1 MDRLRGAPIFRLI
14 VLSRLDATT
23 KWSGD
28 IATIRG
34 KTKPVYQNHSRQI
47 MQAWSCASLRVLNT
61 ADHGKA
67 LSRALRLA
75 AEPQS
80 TGHLSPGISDVP
92 PRELLTA
99 LCAEASASGP
109 PTAPPAQRPARGT
122 SPPYLFRQNGPT
134 STRWL
139 AYLPIPDWQP
149 KSAMPPS
156 RVTYVSGPPGPGKT
170 SVAPIYLLGLLE
182 HLRPYPA
189 AIINSGFRR
198 PGVRQP
204 LPDCAF

>member
-1 MDRLRGAPIFRLI
+1 MFRFI
-14 VLSRLDATT
+14 VLSRLDAIT

-34 KTKPVYQNHSRQI
+34 KTKPVYQNHNRQI
-47 MQAWSCASLRVLNT
+47 MQGWSCGSLRVLST

-67 LSRALRLA
+67 LSRALHLA
-75 AEPQS
+75 AELQS
-80 TGHLSPGISDVP
+80 TGHLSPEIPDVP
-92 PRELLTA
+92 PTELLTA

-109 PTAPPAQRPARGT
+109 PTAPPTQTPSRST
-122 SPPYLFRQNGPT
+122 SPPYIFRQNRPT

-149 KSAMPPS
+149 TSAMPPS
-156 RVTYVSGPPGPGKT
+156 RVTYVSGPPGSGKT
-170 SVAPIYLLGLLE
+170 SVAPIHLLGLLE

-204 LPDCAF
+204 LADCAF